1 MSLILE
7 ALKKS
12 EQQRRLGEMP
22 TLGTPAPTSRR
33 RRSLLPVLAGLIVVA
48 LGAGWWFMRTP
59 HTAPP
64 TDEAKPAAVAVDPTA
79 ATPPAAPPRAAR
91 TEPKAPAARA
101 GAPPPATAP
110 VVVPMPTT
118 DRPGAV
124 RPAPNAA
131 LVGTPAAPAKPAT
144 PPASTA
150 TATAPAGKPAA
161 PKAGA
166 ETRPAAP
173 MKPGVGDKATASQ
186 PNPTPRDAKV
196 PAPDTKA
203 PAPAPE
209 ARTTADAKADA
220 RPATTKPATPALPS
234 VWELPYG
241 TRKELP
247 DLKLT
252 MHVYSNVPAERFIVI
267 EGARHVEGDDLG
279 NGVVLHE
286 ISTDGMV
293 LDFKGQRFLYPRDGR

>member
-22 TLGTPAPTSRR
+22 TLGTPAPMSRR
-33 RRSLLPVLAGLIVVA
+33 RRSVRPVLTGLIVVA

-59 HTAPP
+59 HTPP
-64 TDEAKPAAVAVDPTA
+64 TDEAKPAAAAPAVDPTA
-79 ATPPAAPPRAAR
+79 ATTPAAPPRAAR
-91 TEPKAPAARA
+91 AETKPPAARTV
-101 GAPPPATAP
+101 APPAATAP

-124 RPAPNAA
+124 TPPPNAA
-131 LVGTPAAPAKPAT
+131 LVGTPAAPAKPVT

-150 TATAPAGKPAA
+150 TASAPAGKSTA
-161 PKAGA
+161 PKASA
-166 ETRPAAP
+166 DAKPTPAA
-173 MKPGVGDKATASQ
+173 KPGGDKASAAQ
-186 PNPTPRDAKV
+186 ANPAARDAKT
-196 PAPDTKA
+196 ATPDTKA
-203 PAPAPE
+203 PAPAD
-209 ARTTADAKADA
+209 TKSVADAKADA
-220 RPATTKPATPALPS
+220 KPVPPKPAAPALPS

-252 MHVYSNVPAERFIVI
+252 MHVYSSVPAERFIVI

-286 ISTDGMV
+286 ISPDGMV